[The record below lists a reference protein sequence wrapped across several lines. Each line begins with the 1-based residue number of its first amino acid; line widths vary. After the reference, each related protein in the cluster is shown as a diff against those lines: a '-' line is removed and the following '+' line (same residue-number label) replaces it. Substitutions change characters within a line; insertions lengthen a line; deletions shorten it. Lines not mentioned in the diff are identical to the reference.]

1 MNITSAI
8 EGREVCDEL
17 RRDLRKIRY
26 NPDLLKMFRNIEKM
40 VTDISRLEVECRRST
55 HRFIL
60 DQPLAELNKAVH
72 HLKNLILM
80 AKLME

>member
-60 DQPLAELNKAVH
+60 DEPLAELNKAVH